1 MAKVERDQP
10 LVPSVLDRLIDNRP
24 DQSQEA
30 AKARH
35 QLIGEL
41 RQSIRR
47 DLENLLNTRWRA
59 ESWPD
64 DLTELQQSLV
74 RYGIPDVSG
83 AGADIVSERGRM
95 EYLRLVQETIQRF
108 EPRFKTVRVE
118 FLQATDPLDRTLRFR
133 IDAVMYA
140 FPAPEPVVFDTSLEP
155 ATGEFSVE
163 GAAR

>member
-10 LVPSVLDRLIDNRP
+10 LVPSVLDRLIDDHP
-24 DQSQEA
+24 DQSQET

-64 DLTELQQSLV
+64 DLTELKQSLV
-74 RYGIPDVSG
+74 RYGIPDVS
-83 AGADIVSERGRM
+83 ASAADIVSERGRAS
-95 EYLRLVQETIQRF
+95 YLRLVEETIRRF
-108 EPRFKTVRVE
+108 EPRFKSVRVE
-118 FLQATDPLDRTLRFR
+118 FLDATDPLERTLRFR
-133 IDAVMYA
+133 IDAMMYA
-140 FPAPEPVVFDTSLEP
+140 FPAPEPVVFDTALEP
-155 ATGEFSVE
+155 STGEFSVE
-163 GAAR
+163 GADR